1 MAEDQ
6 AKSGAVPS
14 QKSENPFVKKEAPVV
29 PAKLDSSVI
38 EKSDLKKEVSKTA
51 STGQRNEFK
60 EKEAIPINP
69 FAINK
74 NGVEKKSVQ
83 ENQTST
89 PEKEMPKVE
98 EKKKEV
104 IDVAPKDVSSTATV
118 VPVTESVPEEE
129 ENFWT
134 VLAHAGISKK
144 TLIMVAGFFVFV
156 IVAVVVLLTVDF
168 SPAKPEETAVE
179 KPAEVQVEAENNGQD
194 LDSNYIVGLEN
205 KSAISPDSPVKP
217 LGYYGD
223 LSGITSVLV
232 IGNVPSAEKIKFIA
246 FIKLL
251 DRMQNIYTTDIY
263 GLLDKSVDRRAALEE
278 FIQTMD
284 SVIKQGETAYN
295 QIQQE
300 MNLINAQYEQ
310 TTESRDQYETFFFEA
325 AQNLYGDD
333 AYKNLTTFIDLE
345 KQAVTL
351 KSQHSADKT
360 LSDMFANSVNA
371 LKPRYQDVTANV
383 DALIKGVHVFDI
395 PDSEINA
402 IIRLG
407 QK

>member
-6 AKSGAVPS
+6 AKSGGQVP
-14 QKSENPFVKKEAPVV
+14 QKPENPFVKKEE
-29 PAKLDSSVI
+29 PAVSPKPDASVI

-51 STGQRNEFK
+51 ATEQRSEFK

-74 NGVEKKSVQ
+74 NGVEKK
-83 ENQTST
+83 TST
-89 PEKEMPKVE
+89 PEKEAPKVE
-98 EKKKEV
+98 EKKAEKKKEI
-104 IDVAPKDVSSTATV
+104 IDVAPKDVVSV
-118 VPVTESVPEEE
+118 VESIPEPEE

-144 TLIMVAGFFVFV
+144 TLMMVVGFFVFV
-156 IVAVVVLLTVDF
+156 IVVVILLLTVDF
-168 SPAKPEETAVE
+168 SSEPEEVPVE
-179 KPAEVQVEAENNGQD
+179 EETEAKIEDKAGD
-194 LDSNYIVGLEN
+194 FDSNYIVGLEN
-205 KSAISPDSPVKP
+205 KPAVSPSSPVKP

-223 LSGITSVLV
+223 LSGITAVFV
-232 IGNVPSAEKIKFIA
+232 IGDVPSAEKIKFIA
-246 FIKLL
+246 LIKLL
-251 DRMQNIYTTDIY
+251 DKMQNIYTTDIY

-278 FIQTMD
+278 FIQIMD
-284 SVIKQGETAYN
+284 AVIKQGETSYN

-300 MNLINAQYEQ
+300 MNLIDAQYNQ
-310 TTESRDQYETFFFEA
+310 VIESRDEYETFFFEA
-325 AQNLYGDD
+325 AQNLYGED
-333 AYKNLTTFIDLE
+333 AYKNLTTFMDLE

-351 KSQHSADKT
+351 KSQYNADKT

-383 DALIKGVHVFDI
+383 DALIKGVHVYDI